1 MSETATQLVGQN
13 PLQYVSDQLAEL
25 RAKGTAPKLRV
36 VEGEQ
41 KPVCVIDG
49 REAIKSD
56 DQGFQAQGCGGL
68 RAHPAG
74 ERELERAQADHHR
87 RSFLD
92 GRRYRAA
99 AGALRPGGKI

>member
-1 MSETATQLVGQN
+1 MSETATQRVGQD

-49 REAIKSD
+49 R
-56 DQGFQAQGCGGL
+56 GCARRRL
-68 RAHPAG
+68 RRCESMARVRG
-74 ERELERAQADHHR
+74 RCERLP
-87 RSFLD
+87 
-92 GRRYRAA
+92 GR
-99 AGALRPGGKI
+99 